1 MSLDIIHLAAA
12 YRGVQTALSK
22 RTVALEVAGVLRIL
36 HKEIRN
42 CNLKRNGKRP
52 LPGGGGHHDE
62 VETVIIQALA
72 ALQDTQDFGDA
83 ISKTN
88 DYKQALGNFTVLF
101 GLTNL
106 LRRLLGF
113 SHHNM
118 GMLFL

>member
-1 MSLDIIHLAAA
+1 M
-12 YRGVQTALSK
+12 
-22 RTVALEVAGVLRIL
+22 
-36 HKEIRN
+36 
-42 CNLKRNGKRP
+42 
-52 LPGGGGHHDE
+52 
-62 VETVIIQALA
+62 IIQALA

-88 DYKQALGNFTVLF
+88 DYKQALAHFAVLL

-113 SHHNM
+113 STHNM